1 MKKLLLLLIT
11 SFTIISCSETVDAE
25 KIPWTSTSDE
35 AKVLFD
41 KFLNNREIRRAN
53 PDDQEK
59 LMNSILKLDPN
70 FALGKINFSWGW
82 PNTTREETRKNLL
95 SAYDDRENVS
105 DLEKRLIIAN
115 FEAFINGNGIRFDEI
130 LDSLAN
136 DYPQYYQ
143 LRLWSGTSK
152 NDLQNPKAAQKR
164 WEEALEINPKSFSA
178 YVNLSLLHFQ
188 YIDGFTLLAPADRD
202 LEKAISLLQKGKKEH
217 PNSSR
222 WARFLGNIYRSQAKM
237 DKAEEAYKEAADIV
251 AKSEDGPESRAYAE
265 MLYLI
270 AHVKTFKGEYDE
282 GRDYYEQSISWLQN
296 NNVINANG
304 IGQFYAHTYIYQK
317 DFAKAIYYISEL
329 QSNLD
334 DFDVDEIVKTNY
346 NIGLEFTKF
355 LAFGHSQK
363 QEETLASIEKMKSL
377 REFRLKRLLED
388 AFDENQKNRL
398 NLSFE
403 KQTLGNK
410 IWYNILFG
418 KYEEAGDLLL
428 NFKIV
433 SDSQLS
439 YNPNAL
445 NDYYKFSG
453 YLNLM
458 EGNPQESI
466 DSYSNLADEILSDD
480 NYHLYFLALAKK
492 ALGQTD
498 ESDKM
503 FNELA
508 NNNFATWQ
516 NAIVKNLAKS
526 QIKVNI

>member
-1 MKKLLLLLIT
+1 MNKFLLLCIT
-11 SFTIISCSETVDAE
+11 AVTILSCSETIEAE
-25 KIPWTSTSDE
+25 RIPWTSTSED
-35 AKVLFD
+35 AKALFD
-41 KFLNNREIRRAN
+41 TFLTNREIRRAN

-59 LMNSILKLDPN
+59 LMDSILKLDPN
-70 FALGKINFSWGW
+70 FALGKINFSWNW
-82 PNTTREETRKNLL
+82 PNTTAEIRRENLL

-115 FEAFINGNGIRFDEI
+115 YEGRINGNGIRFDEI

-164 WEEALEINPKSFSA
+164 WEEALEINPRSFSA

-202 LEKAISLLQKGKKEH
+202 LEKAISLLQKGKKEY
-217 PNSSR
+217 PDSSR

-237 DKAEEAYKEAADIV
+237 DKAEEAYKEAAEIV
-251 AKSEDGPESRAYAE
+251 AKSEDGSESRAYAE

-270 AHVKTFKGEYDE
+270 AHVKTFKGEYDA
-282 GRDYYEQSISWLQN
+282 GRDYYEQSISWLKN
-296 NNVINANG
+296 NNIINANG

-317 DFAKAIYYISEL
+317 DFAKAVYYISDL

-334 DFDVDEIVKTNY
+334 NFDVDEIVKTNF

-363 QEETLASIEKMKSL
+363 QEETLLSIEKMKSL
-377 REFRLKRLLED
+377 GEFRLNILLEN

-403 KQTLGNK
+403 KQTLANS

-418 KYEEAGDLLL
+418 NYEEAGELLV
-428 NFKIV
+428 NFKAI
-433 SDSQLS
+433 SNSQLS

-445 NDYYKFSG
+445 NNYHKFSG

-466 DSYSNLADEILSDD
+466 DSYANLADEILSDD

-492 ALGQTD
+492 ALGETE
-498 ESDKM
+498 ESDRM

-526 QIKVNI
+526 QIQTNI

>member
-1 MKKLLLLLIT
+1 MKKILLLLYTTIT
-11 SFTIISCSETVDAE
+11 FTSCSETVEAE
-25 KIPWTSTSDE
+25 RIPWTSKSEE
-35 AKVLFD
+35 AKIIFD
-41 KFLNNREIRRAN
+41 QFLMNQEIRRAT
-53 PDDQEK
+53 PEGQEK
-59 LMNSILKLDPN
+59 LMDSILKLDPN
-70 FALGKINFSWGW
+70 FALGKINTSWGW
-82 PNTTREETRKNLL
+82 PNTTRDEVRKNLL
-95 SAYDDRENVS
+95 SAYEDRESVS
-105 DLEKRLIIAN
+105 DLEKRLIVAN
-115 FEAFINGNGIRFDEI
+115 FEAFINGNGVRFDEI
-130 LDSLAN
+130 LDSLVN

-164 WEEALEINPKSFSA
+164 WEEALEINPRSFSG

-188 YIDGFTLLAPADRD
+188 YIDGFTLLAPAERD
-202 LEKAISLLQKGKKEH
+202 LNKAITLLLKGKKEY

-237 DKAEEAYKEAADIV
+237 DEAEEAYKEAADIV
-251 AKSEDGPESRAYAE
+251 AKNEDGPESRAYAE

-270 AHVKTFKGEYDE
+270 AHVKTFKGEYDD
-282 GRDYYEQSISWLQN
+282 GRDYYEQSISWLKN

-317 DFAKAIYYISEL
+317 DFAKAVYYISDL

-334 DFDVDEIVKTNY
+334 NFDVDEVIKTNY

-377 REFRLKRLLED
+377 REFRLKKLIEN

-398 NLSFE
+398 NLGFE
-403 KQTLGNK
+403 KQTIGNK

-418 KYEEAGDLLL
+418 KYEEAGELLV
-428 NFKIV
+428 NFKTI

-458 EGNPQESI
+458 EGNPEEAI
-466 DSYSNLADEILSDD
+466 NSYANLADEILSDD

-492 ALGQTD
+492 ALGEKD
-498 ESDKM
+498 ESDRM

-516 NAIVKNLAKS
+516 NAIVKNLAKA
-526 QIKVNI
+526 QIEVNL

>member
-1 MKKLLLLLIT
+1 MKKLLLLLIST
-11 SFTIISCSETVDAE
+11 LTIISCSETVEAE
-25 KIPWTSTSDE
+25 RIPWTSSSED

-41 KFLNNREIRRAN
+41 VFLTNQEIRRAY
-53 PDDQEK
+53 PAGQET
-59 LMNSILKLDPN
+59 LMDSILKLDPN
-70 FALGKINFSWGW
+70 FAMAKLNTSWNW
-82 PNTTREETRKNLL
+82 PNTDNEMRRKRLL
-95 SAYDDRENVS
+95 SAFEDRENVS
-105 DLEKRLIIAN
+105 DLEKRIIIAN
-115 FEAFINGNGIRFDEI
+115 FEGRINGNGIKYDEI
-130 LDSLAN
+130 LDSLVN

-152 NDLQNPKAAQKR
+152 NNLQNPKAAEKR
-164 WEEALEINPKSFSA
+164 WEEAIEINPKSFSG

-188 YIDGFTLLAPADRD
+188 YIDGFTLLAPAERD
-202 LEKAISLLQKGKKEH
+202 LNKAESLLLKGKKEY

-237 DKAEEAYKEAADIV
+237 DKAEAAYKEAAEIV
-251 AKSEDGPESRAYAE
+251 AKNEEGPDSRAYAE

-270 AHVKTFKGEYDE
+270 AHVKTFKGEYNE
-282 GRDYYEQSISWLQN
+282 GRDYYEQTISMLKKKN
-296 NNVINANG
+296 IINSVG
-304 IGQFYAHTYIYQK
+304 IGEFYAHTYIYQK
-317 DFAKAIYYISEL
+317 DFAKAVYYLSEL

-334 DFDVDEIVKTNY
+334 DFDVDEIIKTNF
-346 NIGLEFTKF
+346 NISLEFNKF

-363 QEETLASIEKMKSL
+363 KEETLASIEKMKSL
-377 REFRLKRLLED
+377 REFRLEIQLED

-398 NLSFE
+398 NINFE
-403 KQTLGNK
+403 KQTLANK

-418 KYEEAGDLLL
+418 NYEEAGELLV
-428 NFKIV
+428 NFKTI
-433 SDSQLS
+433 SNSQLS

-445 NDYYKFSG
+445 NNYYKFSG

-466 DSYSNLADEILSDD
+466 DSYASLADEILSDD

-492 ALGQTD
+492 ALGETE
-498 ESDKM
+498 ESDRM

-526 QIKVNI
+526 QIQTNI